1 MARTR
6 RGRGNFCHCS
16 WCMEMTGR
24 NRLLRLRKGLVRRD
38 TQERVAEALTQP
50 EPRQVRQQRDHG

>member
-38 TQERVAEALTQP
+38 TRERVAEALTQP
-50 EPRQVRQQRDHG
+50 EPRQMRQ